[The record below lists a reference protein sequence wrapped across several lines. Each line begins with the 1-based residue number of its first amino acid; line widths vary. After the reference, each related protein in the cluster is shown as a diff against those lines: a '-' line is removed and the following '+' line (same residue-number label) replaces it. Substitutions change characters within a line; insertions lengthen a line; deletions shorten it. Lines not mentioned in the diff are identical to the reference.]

1 MKEAEVE
8 VAELIADYEALEANV
23 FPRHGSKIAEEN
35 HLDVLCPQLF
45 PSF

>member
-8 VAELIADYEALEANV
+8 VAELIADYEALEANL
-23 FPRHGSKIAEEN
+23 FPRHGKIDEEN
-35 HLDVLCPQLF
+35 QLNVLCPQLF